1 MGTASPAGRAPD
13 FEAVLAARER
23 IAPFVHRT
31 PLLTSRHLGA
41 VHGARILLK
50 AENLQ
55 RAGAFKIRGALN
67 ALLAARE
74 RGQMPPA
81 GAVAYSSGNHGQA
94 VALAAGIVG
103 VRASIVVPEDIL
115 PAKRAAIEGYGAEVI
130 PCGRTSEDRRIG
142 ALEIARERGALVV
155 PPYDH
160 PLVIAGQGTVALEI
174 FEDAPELDAIL
185 VPVGGG
191 GLISGISIVAKAL
204 RPGLRVVGAEPE
216 RGNDFQLSL
225 AAGRRV
231 SVPPP
236 ETIADGLRAVVPGE
250 LTFPIVQ
257 RLVDEI
263 WTASDASIREAQRA
277 LLERRAS

>member
-74 RGQMPPA
+74 RGEMPPA

-103 VRASIVVPEDIL
+103 VRATIVVPEDIL

-142 ALEIARERGALVV
+142 ALEIL
-155 PPYDH
+155 
-160 PLVIAGQGTVALEI
+160 
-174 FEDAPELDAIL
+174 EDAPELDAIL

-263 WTASDASIREAQRA
+263 WTASDASIRETQRA